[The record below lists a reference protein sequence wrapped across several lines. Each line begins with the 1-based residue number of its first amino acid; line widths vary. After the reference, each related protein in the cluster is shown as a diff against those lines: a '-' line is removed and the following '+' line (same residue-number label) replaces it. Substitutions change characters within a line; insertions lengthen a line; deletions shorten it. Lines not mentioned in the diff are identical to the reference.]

1 MNTVDTLREIYNR
14 FRKKYRGNPDSD
26 QMCCMWS
33 ISNPPKD
40 IYNSDQILTIE
51 NKFDIEISEKDAYA
65 IYDMD
70 IDEAIEKINAI
81 KMAQC

>member
-1 MNTVDTLREIYNR
+1 MNTVDTLREIYNH
-14 FRKKYRGNPDSD
+14 FLKKYRGNPNPD

-33 ISNPPKD
+33 TSNPPND
-40 IYNSDQILTIE
+40 IYNSDQILRIE
-51 NKFDIEISEKDAYA
+51 NKFDIEISEEDAYA

-70 IDEAIEKINAI
+70 IDEAVEKINAI